1 VKFLKKLFSFLSYAE
16 KKQLLFILILALIV
30 AVIDMVGVASIFPFV
45 AVLANP
51 KLIDTNKFLIYFH
64 QLLNNFKILSNQDFL
79 FILGL
84 TVFIILIISLIVRMI
99 AMYFQSRFGLMREYS
114 ISKRLTEIYL
124 RQPYVWFL
132 NQHTANLSKK
142 VLSDVH
148 VLVEGVIMPCLS
160 IVVQTII
167 TLILLTLLF
176 FINFKLALTIT
187 IVLGI
192 SYLILF
198 YLIKKKL
205 SKIGSD
211 RFEANTNRAMIL
223 DEMFGGI
230 KEVKFRGLEQV
241 YLDLFQKPAKIYAHS
256 QSLSTAIANLPR
268 FFIEGVAFGGMII
281 LVLFLIARGLF
292 FADIIPVIV
301 LYAFTGY
308 RLLPVL
314 QNLYSAISTL
324 RVYKAVLDPLYKDFI
339 NNQSFDQLPVSEQP
353 VINLTQSIILKN
365 IYFTYPNAKLATL
378 KNVNLSIPALS
389 KVAIVG
395 VTGSG
400 KTTLVDLIMGLLDA
414 DHGIISVDKNTITKT
429 NKRSWQKN
437 IGYVP
442 QQVYLT
448 DTSLAANIAFGVPAQ
463 QINYELVENV
473 ARIANLHNFVTKE
486 LLDGYNT
493 VIGERGIRLSGG
505 QRQRIAIARALYHN
519 PQVLILDEATSA
531 LDNLTEQVVMDA
543 INNLKGSKTIIIIAH
558 RLTTVEKCD
567 IIFLL
572 EQGQLKAQ
580 GSYHELKKSN
590 ELFISMTTTA
600 FDKRN

>member
-230 KEVKFRGLEQV
+230 KEVKFRGLEQT

>member
-1 VKFLKKLFSFLSYAE
+1 MSYAE

>member
-1 VKFLKKLFSFLSYAE
+1 MKFLKKLFSFLSYAE

-230 KEVKFRGLEQV
+230 KEVKFRGLEQT

>member
-1 VKFLKKLFSFLSYAE
+1 MKFLKKLFSFLSYAE
-16 KKQLLFILILALIV
+16 KRQLLLILILALIV

-51 KLIDTNKFLIYFH
+51 QLIDTNKFLIYFH
-64 QLLNNFKILSNQDFL
+64 QLLNNFKILSNQEFL

-84 TVFIILIISLIVRMI
+84 TVFVILVTSLIVRMI
-99 AMYFQSRFGLMREYS
+99 VLYFQSRFGLMREYS

-124 RQPYVWFL
+124 SQPYVWFL
-132 NQHTANLSKK
+132 NQHTTNLSKR

-148 VLVEGVIMPCLS
+148 AL
-160 IVVQTII
+160 
-167 TLILLTLLF
+167 
-176 FINFKLALTIT
+176 LALTIT

-223 DEMFGGI
+223 DEMFSGI
-230 KEVKFRGLEQV
+230 KEVKFRGLEQT

-256 QSLSTAIANLPR
+256 QSLSTAISNLPR
-268 FFIEGVAFGGMII
+268 FFIEGIAFGGMII

-314 QNLYSAISTL
+314 QNLYSAVSTL

-339 NNQSFDQLPVSEQP
+339 NTQSFDQLPISQQS

-365 IYFTYPNAKLATL
+365 ISFTYPNAKLASL

-414 DHGIISVDKNTITKT
+414 DHGIISVDKNAITTT
-429 NKRSWQKN
+429 NKRSWQKI

-442 QQVYLT
+442 QQVYLS
-448 DTSLAANIAFGVPAQ
+448 DDSLAANIAFGVPAQ

-473 ARIANLHNFVTKE
+473 AKIANLHNFVTKE

-493 VIGERGIRLSGG
+493 IIGERGIRLSGG
-505 QRQRIAIARALYHN
+505 QRQRIAIARALYDN

-531 LDNLTEQVVMDA
+531 LDNLTEHAVMDA
-543 INNLKGSKTIIIIAH
+543 VNNLKGSKTIIIIAH

-572 EQGQLKAQ
+572 EEGQLKAQ

-590 ELFISMTTTA
+590 EIFNSMTKTT

>member
-1 VKFLKKLFSFLSYAE
+1 MSYAE
-16 KKQLLFILILALIV
+16 KKQLLLILILALIV

-51 KLIDTNKFLIYFH
+51 QLIDTNKFLIYFH
-64 QLLNNFKILSNQDFL
+64 QLLNNFKILSNQEFL

-84 TVFIILIISLIVRMI
+84 TVFVILVISLIVRMI

-124 RQPYVWFL
+124 SQPYVWFL
-132 NQHTANLSKK
+132 NQHTTNLSKR
-142 VLSDVH
+142 VLSDVYA
-148 VLVEGVIMPCLS
+148 LVEGVIMPCVS
-160 IVVQTII
+160 IVVQSII

-176 FINFKLALTIT
+176 FINFKLALTIA

-230 KEVKFRGLEQV
+230 KEVKFRGLEQT

-256 QSLSTAIANLPR
+256 QSLSTAISNLPR
-268 FFIEGVAFGGMII
+268 FFIEGIAFGGMII

-314 QNLYSAISTL
+314 QNLYSAVSTL

-339 NNQSFDQLPVSEQP
+339 NTQSFDQLPISQQS

-365 IYFTYPNAKLATL
+365 ISFTYPNAKLASL

-414 DHGIISVDKNTITKT
+414 DHGIISVDKNAITRT
-429 NKRSWQKN
+429 NKRAWQKI

-448 DTSLAANIAFGVPAQ
+448 DDSLAANIAFGVPAQ

-473 ARIANLHNFVTKE
+473 AKIANLHNFVTKE

-493 VIGERGIRLSGG
+493 IIGERGIRLSGG
-505 QRQRIAIARALYHN
+505 QRQRIAIARALYDN

-531 LDNLTEQVVMDA
+531 LDNLTEHAVMDA
-543 INNLKGSKTIIIIAH
+543 VNNLKGSKTIIIIAH
-558 RLTTVEKCD
+558 RLSTVEKCD

-590 ELFISMTTTA
+590 EIFNSMTKTT

>member
-1 VKFLKKLFSFLSYAE
+1 MNFLKKLFSFLSYAE
-16 KKQLLFILILALIV
+16 KRQLLLILILALIV
-30 AVIDMVGVASIFPFV
+30 AVIDMMGVASIFPFI
-45 AVLANP
+45 AVLADP
-51 KLIDTNKFLIYFH
+51 KLIDTNKYLIYFH
-64 QLLNNFKILSNQDFL
+64 QLLNNFKIFSNQE
-79 FILGL
+79 FIFIIGL
-84 TVFIILIISLIVRMI
+84 IVFVILIISLIVRMI

-114 ISKRLTEIYL
+114 IGKRLAEIYL
-124 RQPYVWFL
+124 HKPYVWFL
-132 NQHTANLSKK
+132 NQHSANLGKRI
-142 VLSDVH
+142 LSDVH
-148 VLVEGVIMPCLS
+148 ALVEGIITPCVS
-160 IVVQTII
+160 IVVQTMV
-167 TLILLTLLF
+167 TLILLTFLF
-176 FINFKLALTIT
+176 FINFKLALSIA

-205 SKIGSD
+205 SRLGAD
-211 RFEANTNRAMIL
+211 RFAANTNRVMIL

-230 KEVKFRGLEQV
+230 KEVKFRGLEQT
-241 YLDLFQKPAKIYAHS
+241 YLDLFQKPAKMYAHS
-256 QSLSTAIANLPR
+256 QSLSTIIANLPR
-268 FFIEGVAFGGMII
+268 FFIEGIAFGGMII
-281 LVLFLIARGLF
+281 LVLYLMARGRF
-292 FADIIPVIV
+292 FADIIPVIA

-324 RVYKAVLDPLYKDFI
+324 RVYKVVLDPLYKDFI
-339 NNQSFDQLPVSEQP
+339 NTQSLDQLPVSQQQ
-353 VINLTQSIILKN
+353 VMNLTQSIILQN
-365 IYFTYPNAKLATL
+365 IYFTYPNAKMVTL
-378 KNVNLSIPALS
+378 KNLNFSIPALS

-400 KTTLVDLIMGLLDA
+400 KTTLVDLLMGLLDP
-414 DHGIISVDKNTITKT
+414 DHGNISVDKNTITRS

-448 DTSLAANIAFGVPAQ
+448 DNSLAANIAFGVSAQ

-486 LLDGYNT
+486 LSDGYNT
-493 VIGERGIRLSGG
+493 IIGERGIRLSGG
-505 QRQRIAIARALYHN
+505 QRQRVAIARALYNN

-531 LDNLTEQVVMDA
+531 LDNLTEQAVMDA
-543 INNLKGSKTIIIIAH
+543 VNNLKGSKTIIIIAH

-572 EQGQLKAQ
+572 EKGQLKAQ

-590 ELFISMTTTA
+590 ELFNSMTKTTL
-600 FDKRN
+600 DKIN